1 MPTCDLDSQRRGIE
15 YHGCTTR
22 SKKVR
27 FDITFN
33 VMLAN
38 QGYSSDWPGV
48 RRVYWANFQELWED
62 HLKDD
67 AQKDQFKFCL
77 LLQRLIDVCKKARGT
92 KPIQVLYQD
101 AVLNLRKLGVNKN
114 LMSPEW
120 RAYIKDQEDDILEAE
135 RRKER
140 KEWNKKK
147 IKEVYLRPKHK
158 KRRKEYRPSRSLI
171 PPDSDV
177 DVPIVKPS
185 HAPPDEITK
194 KVKEWYPSN
203 KPDSKEWHP
212 PPHHVKYK
220 KEDCDRSDC
229 SRTFHYV
236 RTTPKPPARPP
247 LKWVYQKVKCEVYGC
262 PGNCGRKY
270 HRDWALIE
278 DEDEIKKRD
287 EAAKKKSP
295 PPKPVWFATG

>member
-1 MPTCDLDSQRRGIE
+1 LYYQILKGKFEII
-15 YHGCTTR
+15 
-22 SKKVR
+22 
-27 FDITFN
+27 FDAI
-33 VMLAN
+33 LAN
-38 QGYSSDWPGV
+38 QEYSYDWPGV
-48 RRVYWANFQELWED
+48 RRVYWANFQELWEV
-62 HLKDD
+62 HLKED

-77 LLQRLIDVCKKARGT
+77 LLQRLIHVCKKARGT

-101 AVLNLRKLGVNKN
+101 AVFNLQKLGVNKN

-120 RAYIKDQEDDILEAE
+120 RAYIKDQEDEILEAE
-135 RRKER
+135 KKKARKECDR
-140 KEWNKKK
+140 KDWERKK
-147 IKEVYLRPKHK
+147 IKEIYLKPKHK
-158 KRRKEYRPSRSLI
+158 SRRKEHRHLRPPI

-177 DVPIVKPS
+177 DVSVVKS
-185 HAPPDEITK
+185 AHSQPDEKIRS
-194 KVKEWYPSN
+194 VNEWYPSD

-212 PPHHVKYK
+212 PPHLVKFK
-220 KEDCDRSDC
+220 KEDCAKSDC

-236 RTTPKPPARPP
+236 RTTPKPPPRPP

-270 HRDWALIE
+270 HRDWALVE

-295 PPKPVWFATG
+295 PPNPGWFQTG